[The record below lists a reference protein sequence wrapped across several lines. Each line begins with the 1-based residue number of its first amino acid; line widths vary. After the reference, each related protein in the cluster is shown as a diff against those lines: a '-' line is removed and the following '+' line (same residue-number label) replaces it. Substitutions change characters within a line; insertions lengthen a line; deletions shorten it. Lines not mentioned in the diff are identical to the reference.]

1 MYCILYL
8 NVFVGLHCQECLNIF
23 CQKWTQLFASSVICG
38 FKDTSCVYKY
48 ECSQSFWVTRMNRK
62 MAVINKNYFHG
73 CSDWI
78 SPQNPWKFR
87 PLNINTFMVSYYINL
102 NSSYLSLT
110 AVICYSSFK
119 PTSST
124 LLARCSFIVQPV
136 DGTNLISV
144 WSQFRISFS
153 GISYI
158 SNVALISSKFLSSF
172 LQNLSQNICFLLL
185 FPSSGYIIH

>member
-1 MYCILYL
+1 MVTQQLYL
-8 NVFVGLHCQECLNIF
+8 FIRLE
-23 CQKWTQLFASSVICG
+23 
-38 FKDTSCVYKY
+38 
-48 ECSQSFWVTRMNRK
+48 VT
-62 MAVINKNYFHG
+62 I
-73 CSDWI
+73 
-78 SPQNPWKFR
+78 
-87 PLNINTFMVSYYINL
+87 TFMKIWTPQTLIPLWYHTTYINL

-124 LLARCSFIVQPV
+124 LLAPCSFIVQPV

-172 LQNLSQNICFLLL
+172 LQILSQNICCLLL
-185 FPSSGYIIH
+185 FPSSVYIIHSS